1 MPSAGRRET
10 IETMIKFAAAKAG
23 TGAVLIGLSLLAACA
38 PKAPPPP
45 PPPPPPPVEV
55 IPIRPLPPS
64 GATYIMAIPARGA
77 DGQHLTVLKN
87 LSDDEKLWYFRSAWN
102 VAALNC
108 IGPEYQPILDGY
120 RAFLKDNV
128 KTLRATNQRI
138 EKVYL
143 KDYPTRAQ
151 AVAARE
157 KAMTIVY
164 NYFALPPARIE
175 FCQAAMQV
183 AGAAAAT
190 PKPTAAALAA
200 ANFGLFETPFENFFT
215 AYEQYQRDSA
225 AWDARYGARYG
236 ASQPG
241 YLAVQAARAT
251 GAPIAG
257 VGDPAATTMQPVGQ
271 AGVVIDPTSG
281 AEIPVVPVSPQSQSV
296 PVVQP
301 VQQTTPSAAPKP

>member
-1 MPSAGRRET
+1 MIRFQAG
-10 IETMIKFAAAKAG
+10 KARAG
-23 TGAVLIGLSLLAACA
+23 AAVLGIALLAACA

-45 PPPPPPPVEV
+45 PPPPPPVEV
-55 IPIRPLPPS
+55 IPYRPLPPS
-64 GATYIMAIPARGA
+64 GATYIMTIPARGL
-77 DGQHLTVLKN
+77 DGQRATVLRG
-87 LSDDEKLWYFRSAWN
+87 LSDDERIWYFRSAWN

-108 IGPEYQPILDGY
+108 VGPQYDPILEGY
-120 RAFLKDNV
+120 RSFLKDNAKALTAV
-128 KTLRATNQRI
+128 NTRI
-138 EKVYL
+138 DKAYR
-143 KDYPTRAQ
+143 KNYPTPKQ

-157 KAMTIVY
+157 KVMTSVY
-164 NYFALPPARIE
+164 NYFALPPARLE
-175 FCQAAMQV
+175 YCQTAMRI
-183 AGAAAAT
+183 AGLAAAT
-190 PKPTAAALAA
+190 PKPDAATLAA
-200 ANFGLFETPFENFFT
+200 ANFAQWEAPFENFFV